1 MAKLSE
7 VSFNPFT
14 ESPLDTAL
22 REEGVT
28 GKLANIARSVYQ
40 QESGS
45 GKNTKT
51 SNADAVGGMQIKK
64 GTFDEVADKGWDINN
79 PIQNA
84 RAGVRYLAK
93 HYETAKGDPKL
104 TAVGYYGG
112 PGGLEKAKK
121 GIAVSDPRNPKAPN
135 TLQYGE
141 QVAARVPNMATVKEV
156 DFDPFAQQTPPATP
170 EKKPEVTPEKKNAD
184 YQRGDM
190 SQATFGE
197 AARDVGQA
205 ALSLGAGLAGGMAG
219 LASEAAIAATPLLH
233 DPKPYGLGLDPYKTK
248 EKMSNAISYEPKTEG
263 AKRMADIASIPG
275 RIMGAPLEKALEM
288 TPDSLKPVVDIAGN
302 VLMAQA
308 PRMAGAATRRVMAGD
323 EAARARTRENIAA
336 FKRAE
341 IPQYTLG
348 QVSEGGL
355 TKKAGAPATLIER
368 QKEQLATRAEKV
380 ADQMSATKTPEEA
393 GRVVREAIGG
403 TPETKSIIPRKGASP
418 VEIETGKKVGG
429 YMDNARTMESSLY
442 DKMYKVVGRDT
453 KWAYPNLFK
462 ALDDLTQQNPNLMA
476 TSGSFLN
483 KGILD
488 LRERLM
494 TDVPGVGKQA
504 KQLGYE
510 DARWL
515 RSKIGEL
522 TDPRQIVP
530 GDTSRIQITPA
541 QADKL
546 YAAMSEDM
554 MAGVAGKGPR
564 AEIATLK
571 ANQFSRQLHHDISTH
586 LQPVMN
592 QKLLKDTYDAAVSGT
607 REGSERVATTMKT
620 LDNTQKDAVRSVF
633 FRELGREGEAWNMNN
648 FMNNYSK
655 LHPSAKQELF
665 GGAGKNKF
673 RNDLDTIAKVGDK
686 LSLDQNTYH
695 KVKNYLLSEGKV
707 GTVAVSAAVAG
718 LAGHGLVAAV
728 LAGPV
733 AGFMTGNLVRNPK
746 FIDWFAKASTKTKG
760 SSIPVLLSNLQE
772 RTKDMSPDDRQ
783 EVQDYINKVNT
794 ELGAPNESPNR

>member
-1 MAKLSE
+1 MANVTE

-51 SNADAVGGMQIKK
+51 SNAEAIGGMQIKK
-64 GTFDEVADKGWDINN
+64 GTFDEVADKGWDITN
-79 PIQNA
+79 PVQNA
-84 RAGVRYLAK
+84 RAGIRYLAK
-93 HYETAKGDPKL
+93 HYKEAEGDPKL
-104 TAVGYYGG
+104 TAAGYYGG

-141 QVAARVPNMATVKEV
+141 QVAARLPKNMATVKEV
-156 DFDPFAQQTPPATP
+156 DFDPFAQQTPATP
-170 EKKPEVTPEKKNAD
+170 EKKPEVTPEKKDAS
-184 YQRGDM
+184 YKRGDV
-190 SQATFGE
+190 SKATFGE

-205 ALSLGAGLAGGMAG
+205 GLSLGAGLVGGMAG
-219 LASEAAIAATPLLH
+219 LAAEAATAATPLLH
-233 DPKPYGLGLDPYKTK
+233 DPKPYGLGLDPYKVK
-248 EKMSNAISYEPKTEG
+248 EKISNAISYEPKTEG
-263 AKRMADIASIPG
+263 AKKLADIASIPG

-288 TPDSLKPVVDIAGN
+288 TPDPLKPAVDIAGN

-308 PRMAGAATRRVMAGD
+308 PRMAGGAARRVMAGD
-323 EAARARTRENIAA
+323 EAARLKTRENIAA

-355 TKKAGAPATLIER
+355 TAGAGAPRKLIEK
-368 QKEQLATRAEKV
+368 QQEQLGNRAEKV
-380 ADQMSATKTPEEA
+380 ADKMSATKNPEEA
-393 GRVVREAIGG
+393 GKVIREAISG
-403 TPETKSIIPRKGASP
+403 TPETKSITPRKGAKP
-418 VEIETGKKVGG
+418 VEVETGKKIGG
-429 YMDNARTMESSLY
+429 YIDTARSMESSLY
-442 DKMYKVVGRDT
+442 DKMYKTVGRDT
-453 KWAYPNLFK
+453 KWGYPNLFK
-462 ALDDLTQQNPNLMA
+462 ALNELTQQNPNMMA
-476 TSGSFLN
+476 TSGGFLN

-488 LRERLM
+488 LRERLV
-494 TDVPGVGKQA
+494 DDVGKS

-530 GDTSRIQITPA
+530 GDTSKIQITPA

-564 AEIATLK
+564 AELATLK

-633 FRELGREGEAWNMNN
+633 FRELGREGDSWNMKN
-648 FMNNYSK
+648 FMNNYNK
-655 LHPSAKQELF
+655 LHPSARDELF
-665 GGAGKNKF
+665 GGSGKNKY
-673 RNDLDTIAKVGDK
+673 RNDLDNIAKVADK
-686 LSLDQNTYH
+686 LTLDENTWH
-695 KVKNYLLSEGKV
+695 KVKNYMLAEGKM
-707 GTVAVSAAVAG
+707 GTMAATGAVAG
-718 LAGHGLVAAV
+718 LVSHSVVGAL
-728 LAGPV
+728 LAGPA
-733 AGFMTGNLVRNPK
+733 AGFITGNLVRNPG
-746 FIDWFAKASTKTKG
+746 FIDWFAKSSAKTKG
-760 SSIPVLLSNLQE
+760 SSIPVLMSNLQSRE
-772 RTKDMSPDDRQ
+772 KDMSPEDRQ
-783 EVQDYINKVNT
+783 EVEDYINKVNT